1 MVLGILVIVLLVLVA
16 VVSAV
21 GVFVIALVL
30 VLLHVIVV
38 ILFMILGITF
48 GVILIL
54 TRDVVIV
61 VVLMIHE
68 ILVVI
73 IFVFIAIVAVG
84 GEVVIILVVVLLYV
98 IVVIAFMILNIIQ
111 LVVFIFSL
119 GVVSAVVCHGWL
131 LRCWVKSSRLRAR
144 RDGAA
149 GGTPAR
155 SAAGPSK
162 SNGKSPRRAVK
173 QTIVRGCRCRYG
185 PSDRE
190 AVRNGP
196 DFTESVFR
204 QKSGSPPQGIRPFQ
218 LIRSTISGLPPGS
231 GGFANEPK
239 HSRRMVWQ
247 RGELGAGFRQ
257 SSRRKRSSACWTGAA
272 CQRWQQNSG

>member
-54 TRDVVIV
+54 SRDVVIV

-119 GVVSAVVCHGWL
+119 DVVSAVVCHGWL

-155 SAAGPSK
+155 SAAGPSR
-162 SNGKSPRRAVK
+162 SNGKKPPARCEADHSPGLQVSIWAVTAK
-173 QTIVRGCRCRYG
+173 RC
-185 PSDRE
+185 E
-190 AVRNGP
+190 TAT

-218 LIRSTISGLPPGS
+218 LIRSAISKRQNVKSVGIGALQPPRPS
-231 GGFANEPK
+231 P
-239 HSRRMVWQ
+239 Q
-247 RGELGAGFRQ
+247 
-257 SSRRKRSSACWTGAA
+257 
-272 CQRWQQNSG
+272 